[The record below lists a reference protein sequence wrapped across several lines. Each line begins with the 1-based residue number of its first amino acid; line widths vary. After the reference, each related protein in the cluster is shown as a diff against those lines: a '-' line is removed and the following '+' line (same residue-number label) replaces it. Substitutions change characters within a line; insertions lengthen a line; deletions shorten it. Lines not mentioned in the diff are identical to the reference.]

1 MTVNSGNNEQL
12 RYFSFNSPKK
22 NKKKLSMIY
31 LFKKKS
37 IYMYIYITGQFTS
50 QLLCFIFYITNNI

>member
-31 LFKKKS
+31 LFKKKKK
-37 IYMYIYITGQFTS
+37 YIYVYIYYRSIHITAPV
-50 QLLCFIFYITNNI
+50 FYFLYYQ